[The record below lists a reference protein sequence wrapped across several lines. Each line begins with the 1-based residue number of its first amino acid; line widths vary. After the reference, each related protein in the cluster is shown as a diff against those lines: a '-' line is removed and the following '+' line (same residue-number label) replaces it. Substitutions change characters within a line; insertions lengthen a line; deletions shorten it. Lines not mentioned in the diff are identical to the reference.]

1 MKKYLSNGLVAGAA
15 GGFATAVYMLI
26 VVQPILGE
34 AIALEQKAGPVSEAL
49 FSRAV
54 QQVGGAVGTVLYG
67 ALLGVILGGV
77 LALVRHRLPGDDW
90 QRAVRLAATG
100 FTVVL
105 LVPFLKYPG
114 NPPGVG
120 DPATVQRRTALYLFF
135 VGFSILATWS
145 GWRVMRTLGSRGRT
159 PELALA
165 AGIAAYVV
173 AVAVAAV
180 VLPGSGDPVDAPA
193 QLVWRFRIA
202 SLGGT
207 ALLMSVTGYVLGWR
221 LSRSSAPTREPTGV
235 HA

>member
-1 MKKYLSNGLVAGAA
+1 MKKYLSSGLVAGAA
-15 GGFATAVYMLI
+15 GGLATAVYMVI
-26 VVQPILGE
+26 IVQPILGD
-34 AIALEQKAGPVSEAL
+34 AISLEQGSGPASEAL
-49 FSRAV
+49 FSRTV

-77 LALVRHRLPGDDW
+77 LALVRHRLPGEDW

-135 VGFSILATWS
+135 VGLSVLAAWS
-145 GWRVMRTLGSRGRT
+145 GWRVARTLGARGRP
-159 PELALA
+159 PEVALA
-165 AGIAAYVV
+165 VGIAAYVV
-173 AVAVAAV
+173 TVAVAAV
-180 VLPGSGDPVDAPA
+180 LLPGSGDAVPVPA

-202 SLGGT
+202 SLGGS
-207 ALLMSVTGYVLGWR
+207 AILMVVTGYVLGWR
-221 LSRSSAPTREPTGV
+221 LSRSTTSAAAPAGV